1 MVLKKLREK
10 GLWVC
15 IYKVCYINL
24 FIYHSACYIN
34 IYLSFCIFC
43 VQFSRSVVS
52 DSVTPWPAG
61 CQASLS
67 ITNYWSVL
75 KLMFI

>member
-52 DSVTPWPAG
+52 DSVTP
-61 CQASLS
+61 
-67 ITNYWSVL
+67 
-75 KLMFI
+75 